1 MTEPE
6 LPRYLR
12 GPDEGTVHRGL
23 GVRVQPSPEK
33 RAALIEMLTA
43 AACADASESS
53 SVTLDE
59 AVIAAVAGG
68 LSWPAV
74 GGIVGM
80 SGEDARKRWEWSV
93 DLGELT
99 DLYGSIDAYEAQQ
112 LARRILALLHTV
124 NDPSSE
130 QLEIAVAQVQRDPSG
145 SRVLAEGSHSL
156 AGRDDL
162 RTARSEGRYVRR

>member
-1 MTEPE
+1 MKEPE

-99 DLYGSIDAYEAQQ
+99 DLYGSIDANEAQQ
-112 LARRILALLHTV
+112 LARRILALLL

-145 SRVLAEGSHSL
+145 SRVLAEGSYGL
-156 AGRDDL
+156 AGREDL
-162 RTARSEGRYVRR
+162 RTGVEEQRNSG